1 MYFKQMNNIC
11 NEKKKKSIQMDTER
25 IQKMTVEYWSKL

>member
-1 MYFKQMNNIC
+1 MYFKQINNIC
-11 NEKKKKSIQMDTER
+11 NAKKKSIQMDTER